1 MKPTTIAS
9 LQKCKQDKKRFATI
23 TAYDYSFAKLFADE
37 GINVMLVGDSLG
49 MTVQGHDSTLPVT
62 VADIAYH
69 TAAVRRGAPN
79 CLLLADLPFMAY
91 ATPEQAFENAATV
104 MRAGANMVKIEGGE
118 WLVET
123 VQMLTERAVPV
134 CGHLGLTPQSVNIFG
149 GYKVQ
154 GRGDEAG
161 DRLLSDALALEAAGA
176 QLLVLECVPVE
187 LAKRIT
193 EALAIPVI
201 GIGAGNVTD
210 GQILV
215 MHDAFGI
222 TGGHIPKFAK
232 NFLAETG
239 DIRAAVRQYMAEVE
253 SGVYPGEE
261 HSFPLRSDVV
271 LIIETLPLL
280 RQQIR
285 RLRMEGKRVAL
296 VPTMGNLHDGH
307 MKLVD
312 EAKARADV
320 VVVSIFVNPMQFD
333 RPEDLAR
340 YPRTLQEDCE
350 KLNKRK
356 VDLVFA
362 PSVKEI
368 YPNGTE
374 THTYVDVPGLS
385 TMLEGASRPGHFRG
399 VSTIVSKLFNLVQP
413 DIACFGEKD
422 FQQLALIRKMVADMG
437 FDIEIVGVPIMRA
450 KDGLALSS
458 RNGYLTAEQRK
469 IAPGLYKVL
478 SSIADKLQAGE
489 RDLDEIIAIAGQELN
504 EKGFRSDDI
513 QIRDADTLLEIS
525 ENSKRAVILVAAWL
539 GDARLIDNK
548 LVELA

>member
-1 MKPTTIAS
+1 M
-9 LQKCKQDKKRFATI
+9 
-23 TAYDYSFAKLFADE
+23 
-37 GINVMLVGDSLG
+37 
-49 MTVQGHDSTLPVT
+49 
-62 VADIAYH
+62 
-69 TAAVRRGAPN
+69 
-79 CLLLADLPFMAY
+79 
-91 ATPEQAFENAATV
+91 
-104 MRAGANMVKIEGGE
+104 
-118 WLVET
+118 
-123 VQMLTERAVPV
+123 
-134 CGHLGLTPQSVNIFG
+134 
-149 GYKVQ
+149 
-154 GRGDEAG
+154 
-161 DRLLSDALALEAAGA
+161 
-176 QLLVLECVPVE
+176 
-187 LAKRIT
+187 
-193 EALAIPVI
+193 
-201 GIGAGNVTD
+201 
-210 GQILV
+210 
-215 MHDAFGI
+215 
-222 TGGHIPKFAK
+222 
-232 NFLAETG
+232 
-239 DIRAAVRQYMAEVE
+239 
-253 SGVYPGEE
+253 
-261 HSFPLRSDVV
+261 

-385 TMLEGASRPGHFRG
+385 TMLEGASRPRHFRG

>member
-1 MKPTTIAS
+1 M
-9 LQKCKQDKKRFATI
+9 
-23 TAYDYSFAKLFADE
+23 
-37 GINVMLVGDSLG
+37 
-49 MTVQGHDSTLPVT
+49 
-62 VADIAYH
+62 
-69 TAAVRRGAPN
+69 
-79 CLLLADLPFMAY
+79 
-91 ATPEQAFENAATV
+91 
-104 MRAGANMVKIEGGE
+104 
-118 WLVET
+118 
-123 VQMLTERAVPV
+123 
-134 CGHLGLTPQSVNIFG
+134 
-149 GYKVQ
+149 
-154 GRGDEAG
+154 
-161 DRLLSDALALEAAGA
+161 
-176 QLLVLECVPVE
+176 
-187 LAKRIT
+187 
-193 EALAIPVI
+193 
-201 GIGAGNVTD
+201 
-210 GQILV
+210 
-215 MHDAFGI
+215 
-222 TGGHIPKFAK
+222 
-232 NFLAETG
+232 
-239 DIRAAVRQYMAEVE
+239 
-253 SGVYPGEE
+253 
-261 HSFPLRSDVV
+261 

-362 PSVKEI
+362 LSVKEI

-478 SSIADKLQAGE
+478 SSITDKLQAGE
-489 RDLDEIIAIAGQELN
+489 RDLDEIITIAGQELN
-504 EKGFRSDDI
+504 EKGFRADDI
-513 QIRDADTLLEIS
+513 QIRDADTLLEVS

-548 LVELA
+548 IVELV

>member
-1 MKPTTIAS
+1 M
-9 LQKCKQDKKRFATI
+9 
-23 TAYDYSFAKLFADE
+23 
-37 GINVMLVGDSLG
+37 
-49 MTVQGHDSTLPVT
+49 
-62 VADIAYH
+62 
-69 TAAVRRGAPN
+69 
-79 CLLLADLPFMAY
+79 
-91 ATPEQAFENAATV
+91 
-104 MRAGANMVKIEGGE
+104 
-118 WLVET
+118 
-123 VQMLTERAVPV
+123 
-134 CGHLGLTPQSVNIFG
+134 
-149 GYKVQ
+149 
-154 GRGDEAG
+154 
-161 DRLLSDALALEAAGA
+161 
-176 QLLVLECVPVE
+176 
-187 LAKRIT
+187 
-193 EALAIPVI
+193 
-201 GIGAGNVTD
+201 
-210 GQILV
+210 
-215 MHDAFGI
+215 
-222 TGGHIPKFAK
+222 
-232 NFLAETG
+232 
-239 DIRAAVRQYMAEVE
+239 
-253 SGVYPGEE
+253 
-261 HSFPLRSDVV
+261 

-489 RDLDEIIAIAGQELN
+489 RDLDEIITIAGQELN
-504 EKGFRSDDI
+504 EKGFRADDI
-513 QIRDADTLLEIS
+513 QIRDADTLLEVS

-548 LVELA
+548 IVELVSYLTGATADGASYSLPCYL

>member
-1 MKPTTIAS
+1 M
-9 LQKCKQDKKRFATI
+9 
-23 TAYDYSFAKLFADE
+23 
-37 GINVMLVGDSLG
+37 
-49 MTVQGHDSTLPVT
+49 
-62 VADIAYH
+62 
-69 TAAVRRGAPN
+69 
-79 CLLLADLPFMAY
+79 
-91 ATPEQAFENAATV
+91 
-104 MRAGANMVKIEGGE
+104 
-118 WLVET
+118 
-123 VQMLTERAVPV
+123 
-134 CGHLGLTPQSVNIFG
+134 
-149 GYKVQ
+149 
-154 GRGDEAG
+154 
-161 DRLLSDALALEAAGA
+161 
-176 QLLVLECVPVE
+176 
-187 LAKRIT
+187 
-193 EALAIPVI
+193 
-201 GIGAGNVTD
+201 
-210 GQILV
+210 
-215 MHDAFGI
+215 
-222 TGGHIPKFAK
+222 
-232 NFLAETG
+232 
-239 DIRAAVRQYMAEVE
+239 
-253 SGVYPGEE
+253 
-261 HSFPLRSDVV
+261 

-478 SSIADKLQAGE
+478 RSIADKLQAGE
-489 RDLDEIIAIAGQELN
+489 RDLDEIITIAGQELN
-504 EKGFRSDDI
+504 EKGFRADDI
-513 QIRDADTLLEIS
+513 QIRDADTLLEVS
-525 ENSKRAVILVAAWL
+525 ETSKRAVILVAAWL

-548 LVELA
+548 MVELA

>member
-1 MKPTTIAS
+1 M
-9 LQKCKQDKKRFATI
+9 
-23 TAYDYSFAKLFADE
+23 
-37 GINVMLVGDSLG
+37 
-49 MTVQGHDSTLPVT
+49 
-62 VADIAYH
+62 
-69 TAAVRRGAPN
+69 
-79 CLLLADLPFMAY
+79 
-91 ATPEQAFENAATV
+91 
-104 MRAGANMVKIEGGE
+104 
-118 WLVET
+118 
-123 VQMLTERAVPV
+123 
-134 CGHLGLTPQSVNIFG
+134 
-149 GYKVQ
+149 
-154 GRGDEAG
+154 
-161 DRLLSDALALEAAGA
+161 
-176 QLLVLECVPVE
+176 
-187 LAKRIT
+187 
-193 EALAIPVI
+193 
-201 GIGAGNVTD
+201 
-210 GQILV
+210 
-215 MHDAFGI
+215 
-222 TGGHIPKFAK
+222 
-232 NFLAETG
+232 
-239 DIRAAVRQYMAEVE
+239 
-253 SGVYPGEE
+253 
-261 HSFPLRSDVV
+261 

-307 MKLVD
+307 MKLVE

-504 EKGFRSDDI
+504 EKGFRADDI
-513 QIRDADTLLEIS
+513 QIRDADTLLEVS

-548 LVELA
+548 MVELA

>member
-1 MKPTTIAS
+1 M
-9 LQKCKQDKKRFATI
+9 
-23 TAYDYSFAKLFADE
+23 
-37 GINVMLVGDSLG
+37 
-49 MTVQGHDSTLPVT
+49 
-62 VADIAYH
+62 
-69 TAAVRRGAPN
+69 
-79 CLLLADLPFMAY
+79 
-91 ATPEQAFENAATV
+91 
-104 MRAGANMVKIEGGE
+104 
-118 WLVET
+118 
-123 VQMLTERAVPV
+123 
-134 CGHLGLTPQSVNIFG
+134 
-149 GYKVQ
+149 
-154 GRGDEAG
+154 
-161 DRLLSDALALEAAGA
+161 
-176 QLLVLECVPVE
+176 
-187 LAKRIT
+187 
-193 EALAIPVI
+193 
-201 GIGAGNVTD
+201 
-210 GQILV
+210 
-215 MHDAFGI
+215 
-222 TGGHIPKFAK
+222 
-232 NFLAETG
+232 
-239 DIRAAVRQYMAEVE
+239 
-253 SGVYPGEE
+253 
-261 HSFPLRSDVV
+261 

-312 EAKARADV
+312 EAKTRADV

-333 RPEDLAR
+333 RPEDLTR

-362 PSVKEI
+362 PSVKDI

-489 RDLDEIIAIAGQELN
+489 RDLDEIVAIAGQELN
-504 EKGFRSDDI
+504 EKGFRADDI
-513 QIRDADTLLEIS
+513 QIRDADTLLEVS
-525 ENSKRAVILVAAWL
+525 ENSKRVVILVAALL

-548 LVELA
+548 IVELA

>member
-1 MKPTTIAS
+1 M
-9 LQKCKQDKKRFATI
+9 
-23 TAYDYSFAKLFADE
+23 
-37 GINVMLVGDSLG
+37 
-49 MTVQGHDSTLPVT
+49 
-62 VADIAYH
+62 
-69 TAAVRRGAPN
+69 
-79 CLLLADLPFMAY
+79 
-91 ATPEQAFENAATV
+91 
-104 MRAGANMVKIEGGE
+104 
-118 WLVET
+118 
-123 VQMLTERAVPV
+123 
-134 CGHLGLTPQSVNIFG
+134 
-149 GYKVQ
+149 
-154 GRGDEAG
+154 
-161 DRLLSDALALEAAGA
+161 
-176 QLLVLECVPVE
+176 
-187 LAKRIT
+187 
-193 EALAIPVI
+193 
-201 GIGAGNVTD
+201 
-210 GQILV
+210 
-215 MHDAFGI
+215 
-222 TGGHIPKFAK
+222 
-232 NFLAETG
+232 
-239 DIRAAVRQYMAEVE
+239 
-253 SGVYPGEE
+253 
-261 HSFPLRSDVV
+261 

-422 FQQLALIRKMVADMG
+422 FQQLALIRKMVSDMG

-504 EKGFRSDDI
+504 EKGFRADDI
-513 QIRDADTLLEIS
+513 QIRDADTLLEVT
-525 ENSKRAVILVAAWL
+525 EKSKRAVILIAAWL

-548 LVELA
+548 MVELA

>member
-1 MKPTTIAS
+1 M
-9 LQKCKQDKKRFATI
+9 
-23 TAYDYSFAKLFADE
+23 
-37 GINVMLVGDSLG
+37 
-49 MTVQGHDSTLPVT
+49 
-62 VADIAYH
+62 
-69 TAAVRRGAPN
+69 
-79 CLLLADLPFMAY
+79 
-91 ATPEQAFENAATV
+91 
-104 MRAGANMVKIEGGE
+104 
-118 WLVET
+118 
-123 VQMLTERAVPV
+123 
-134 CGHLGLTPQSVNIFG
+134 
-149 GYKVQ
+149 
-154 GRGDEAG
+154 
-161 DRLLSDALALEAAGA
+161 
-176 QLLVLECVPVE
+176 
-187 LAKRIT
+187 
-193 EALAIPVI
+193 
-201 GIGAGNVTD
+201 
-210 GQILV
+210 
-215 MHDAFGI
+215 
-222 TGGHIPKFAK
+222 
-232 NFLAETG
+232 
-239 DIRAAVRQYMAEVE
+239 
-253 SGVYPGEE
+253 
-261 HSFPLRSDVV
+261 

-340 YPRTLQEDCE
+340 YPQTLQEDCE

-504 EKGFRSDDI
+504 EKGFRADDI
-513 QIRDADTLLEIS
+513 QIRDADTLLEVS

>member
-1 MKPTTIAS
+1 M
-9 LQKCKQDKKRFATI
+9 
-23 TAYDYSFAKLFADE
+23 
-37 GINVMLVGDSLG
+37 
-49 MTVQGHDSTLPVT
+49 
-62 VADIAYH
+62 
-69 TAAVRRGAPN
+69 
-79 CLLLADLPFMAY
+79 
-91 ATPEQAFENAATV
+91 
-104 MRAGANMVKIEGGE
+104 
-118 WLVET
+118 
-123 VQMLTERAVPV
+123 
-134 CGHLGLTPQSVNIFG
+134 
-149 GYKVQ
+149 
-154 GRGDEAG
+154 
-161 DRLLSDALALEAAGA
+161 
-176 QLLVLECVPVE
+176 
-187 LAKRIT
+187 
-193 EALAIPVI
+193 
-201 GIGAGNVTD
+201 
-210 GQILV
+210 
-215 MHDAFGI
+215 
-222 TGGHIPKFAK
+222 
-232 NFLAETG
+232 
-239 DIRAAVRQYMAEVE
+239 
-253 SGVYPGEE
+253 
-261 HSFPLRSDVV
+261 

-437 FDIEIVGVPIMRA
+437 FDIEIVAVPIMRA

-489 RDLDEIIAIAGQELN
+489 RDLDEIITIAGQELN
-504 EKGFRSDDI
+504 EKGFRADDI
-513 QIRDADTLLEIS
+513 QIRDADTLLEVS
-525 ENSKRAVILVAAWL
+525 ETSKRAVILVAAWL

-548 LVELA
+548 MVELA

>member
-1 MKPTTIAS
+1 M
-9 LQKCKQDKKRFATI
+9 
-23 TAYDYSFAKLFADE
+23 
-37 GINVMLVGDSLG
+37 
-49 MTVQGHDSTLPVT
+49 
-62 VADIAYH
+62 
-69 TAAVRRGAPN
+69 
-79 CLLLADLPFMAY
+79 
-91 ATPEQAFENAATV
+91 
-104 MRAGANMVKIEGGE
+104 
-118 WLVET
+118 
-123 VQMLTERAVPV
+123 
-134 CGHLGLTPQSVNIFG
+134 
-149 GYKVQ
+149 
-154 GRGDEAG
+154 
-161 DRLLSDALALEAAGA
+161 
-176 QLLVLECVPVE
+176 
-187 LAKRIT
+187 
-193 EALAIPVI
+193 
-201 GIGAGNVTD
+201 
-210 GQILV
+210 
-215 MHDAFGI
+215 
-222 TGGHIPKFAK
+222 
-232 NFLAETG
+232 
-239 DIRAAVRQYMAEVE
+239 
-253 SGVYPGEE
+253 
-261 HSFPLRSDVV
+261 

-280 RQQIR
+280 RQQSR
-285 RLRMEGKRVAL
+285 RLRMEGKRGAL
-296 VPTMGNLHDGH
+296 VTTVGNLHDGH

-489 RDLDEIIAIAGQELN
+489 RDLDEIITIAGQELN
-504 EKGFRSDDI
+504 EKGFRADDI
-513 QIRDADTLLEIS
+513 QIRDADTLLEVS
-525 ENSKRAVILVAAWL
+525 ETSKRAVILVAAWL

-548 LVELA
+548 MVELA

>member
-1 MKPTTIAS
+1 M
-9 LQKCKQDKKRFATI
+9 
-23 TAYDYSFAKLFADE
+23 
-37 GINVMLVGDSLG
+37 
-49 MTVQGHDSTLPVT
+49 
-62 VADIAYH
+62 
-69 TAAVRRGAPN
+69 
-79 CLLLADLPFMAY
+79 
-91 ATPEQAFENAATV
+91 
-104 MRAGANMVKIEGGE
+104 
-118 WLVET
+118 
-123 VQMLTERAVPV
+123 
-134 CGHLGLTPQSVNIFG
+134 
-149 GYKVQ
+149 
-154 GRGDEAG
+154 
-161 DRLLSDALALEAAGA
+161 
-176 QLLVLECVPVE
+176 
-187 LAKRIT
+187 
-193 EALAIPVI
+193 
-201 GIGAGNVTD
+201 
-210 GQILV
+210 
-215 MHDAFGI
+215 
-222 TGGHIPKFAK
+222 
-232 NFLAETG
+232 
-239 DIRAAVRQYMAEVE
+239 
-253 SGVYPGEE
+253 
-261 HSFPLRSDVV
+261 

-489 RDLDEIIAIAGQELN
+489 RDLDEVIAIAGQELN
-504 EKGFRSDDI
+504 EKGFRADDI
-513 QIRDADTLLEIS
+513 QIRDADTLLEVS
-525 ENSKRAVILVAAWL
+525 ETSKRAVILVAAWL

-548 LVELA
+548 MVELA

>member
-1 MKPTTIAS
+1 M
-9 LQKCKQDKKRFATI
+9 
-23 TAYDYSFAKLFADE
+23 
-37 GINVMLVGDSLG
+37 
-49 MTVQGHDSTLPVT
+49 
-62 VADIAYH
+62 
-69 TAAVRRGAPN
+69 
-79 CLLLADLPFMAY
+79 
-91 ATPEQAFENAATV
+91 
-104 MRAGANMVKIEGGE
+104 
-118 WLVET
+118 
-123 VQMLTERAVPV
+123 
-134 CGHLGLTPQSVNIFG
+134 
-149 GYKVQ
+149 
-154 GRGDEAG
+154 
-161 DRLLSDALALEAAGA
+161 
-176 QLLVLECVPVE
+176 
-187 LAKRIT
+187 
-193 EALAIPVI
+193 
-201 GIGAGNVTD
+201 
-210 GQILV
+210 
-215 MHDAFGI
+215 
-222 TGGHIPKFAK
+222 
-232 NFLAETG
+232 
-239 DIRAAVRQYMAEVE
+239 
-253 SGVYPGEE
+253 
-261 HSFPLRSDVV
+261 

-469 IAPGLYKVL
+469 IAPGLDKVL

-489 RDLDEIIAIAGQELN
+489 RDLDEIITIAGQELN
-504 EKGFRSDDI
+504 EKGFRADDI
-513 QIRDADTLLEIS
+513 QIRDADTLLEVS
-525 ENSKRAVILVAAWL
+525 ETSKRAVILVAAWL

-548 LVELA
+548 MVELA

>member
-1 MKPTTIAS
+1 M
-9 LQKCKQDKKRFATI
+9 
-23 TAYDYSFAKLFADE
+23 
-37 GINVMLVGDSLG
+37 
-49 MTVQGHDSTLPVT
+49 
-62 VADIAYH
+62 
-69 TAAVRRGAPN
+69 
-79 CLLLADLPFMAY
+79 
-91 ATPEQAFENAATV
+91 
-104 MRAGANMVKIEGGE
+104 
-118 WLVET
+118 
-123 VQMLTERAVPV
+123 
-134 CGHLGLTPQSVNIFG
+134 
-149 GYKVQ
+149 
-154 GRGDEAG
+154 
-161 DRLLSDALALEAAGA
+161 
-176 QLLVLECVPVE
+176 
-187 LAKRIT
+187 
-193 EALAIPVI
+193 
-201 GIGAGNVTD
+201 
-210 GQILV
+210 
-215 MHDAFGI
+215 
-222 TGGHIPKFAK
+222 
-232 NFLAETG
+232 
-239 DIRAAVRQYMAEVE
+239 
-253 SGVYPGEE
+253 
-261 HSFPLRSDVV
+261 

-285 RLRMEGKRVAL
+285 RLRMEDKRVAL

-437 FDIEIVGVPIMRA
+437 FDIEIIGVPIMRA

-504 EKGFRSDDI
+504 EKGFRADDI
-513 QIRDADTLLEIS
+513 QIRDADTLLEVS

-548 LVELA
+548 MVELA

>member
-1 MKPTTIAS
+1 M
-9 LQKCKQDKKRFATI
+9 
-23 TAYDYSFAKLFADE
+23 
-37 GINVMLVGDSLG
+37 
-49 MTVQGHDSTLPVT
+49 
-62 VADIAYH
+62 
-69 TAAVRRGAPN
+69 
-79 CLLLADLPFMAY
+79 
-91 ATPEQAFENAATV
+91 
-104 MRAGANMVKIEGGE
+104 
-118 WLVET
+118 
-123 VQMLTERAVPV
+123 
-134 CGHLGLTPQSVNIFG
+134 
-149 GYKVQ
+149 
-154 GRGDEAG
+154 
-161 DRLLSDALALEAAGA
+161 
-176 QLLVLECVPVE
+176 
-187 LAKRIT
+187 
-193 EALAIPVI
+193 
-201 GIGAGNVTD
+201 
-210 GQILV
+210 
-215 MHDAFGI
+215 
-222 TGGHIPKFAK
+222 
-232 NFLAETG
+232 
-239 DIRAAVRQYMAEVE
+239 
-253 SGVYPGEE
+253 
-261 HSFPLRSDVV
+261 

-489 RDLDEIIAIAGQELN
+489 RDLAEIITIAGQELN
-504 EKGFRSDDI
+504 EKGFRADDI
-513 QIRDADTLLEIS
+513 QIRDADTLLEVS

-548 LVELA
+548 IVELV